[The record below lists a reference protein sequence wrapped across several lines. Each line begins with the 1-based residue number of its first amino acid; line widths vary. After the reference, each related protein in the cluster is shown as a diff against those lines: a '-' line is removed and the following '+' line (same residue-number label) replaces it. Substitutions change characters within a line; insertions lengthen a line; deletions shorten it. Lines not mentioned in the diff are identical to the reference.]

1 MTKRVITGA
10 CFALL
15 VLSGITLRGLPM
27 LALLAFA
34 MIVSTIEMY
43 KAIRTTGIEP
53 VRWAGYV
60 YCALVIVAEVLS
72 LYVPSSMDLSMIA
85 LLVGVM
91 AAMTRLVCR
100 GRIAVES
107 LMATVFPMLYPGI
120 FYIALME
127 LLQFEN
133 HAAVTAAL
141 LLAFFGASANDV
153 FALFTGMLLGRHKL
167 APELSPKK
175 TIEGSIGGLVA
186 STLFSAAMPA
196 ILRLI
201 FHSDAAF
208 IARANELPPVWAF
221 ALLGLLAGALSQIG
235 DLTASM
241 VKRHCGV
248 KDFGKLL
255 PGHGGVMDR
264 MDGVLFC
271 GAACYIFFKLFGL
284 G

>member
-43 KAIRTTGIEP
+43 KAIRATGIEP